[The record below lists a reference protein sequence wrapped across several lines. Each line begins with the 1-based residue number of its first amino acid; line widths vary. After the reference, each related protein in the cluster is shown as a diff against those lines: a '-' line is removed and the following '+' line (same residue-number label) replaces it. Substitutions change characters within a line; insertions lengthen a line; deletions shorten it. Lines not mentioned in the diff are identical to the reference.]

1 MCSSACGNHTL
12 CNGTL
17 GLDYDCACASGY
29 KASSIRTGFALL
41 NCTAVVSSSTA
52 PASSST
58 GAIIGGAV
66 GGGVGLVLLIVV
78 IIVLV
83 RKNRS
88 TMKRT
93 VSKRRTDPMVNSTY
107 ASPTSTMNSYS
118 LTPTNSI
125 PRKETGP
132 TIVG

>member
-17 GLDYDCACASGY
+17 GLDYDCVCVSGY
-29 KASSIRTGFALL
+29 MASSIRTGFALL
-41 NCTAVVSSSTA
+41 NCTVVVGSSTA
-52 PASSST
+52 PPPPSSSSST

-83 RKNRS
+83 RKNRT

-93 VSKRRTDPMVNSTY
+93 VSQRRHEAIKNDTY
-107 ASPTSTMNSYS
+107 VTPATTMHSANGS
-118 LTPTNSI
+118 TNS
-125 PRKETGP
+125 
-132 TIVG
+132 V

>member
-17 GLDYDCACASGY
+17 GLDYDCVCVSGY

-52 PASSST
+52 PPSSST

-93 VSKRRTDPMVNSTY
+93 VSQRRHEAIKNDTY
-107 ASPTSTMNSYS
+107 VTPATTMHSANGS
-118 LTPTNSI
+118 TNS
-125 PRKETGP
+125 
-132 TIVG
+132 V

>member
-83 RKNRS
+83 RKNRT

-93 VSKRRTDPMVNSTY
+93 VSQRRHEAIKNDTY
-107 ASPTSTMNSYS
+107 VTPATTMHSANGS
-118 LTPTNSI
+118 TNS
-125 PRKETGP
+125 
-132 TIVG
+132 V